1 MKKMSDP
8 TCDAATADVAAVL
21 SGLAIL
27 AFLESYS
34 AAAKEQQQQ
43 QQQQQQQP
51 ATSSLVKREHPRT
64 NSHSVRKLKLV
75 RPTVLS
81 KTFIHPPEIPRHVF
95 ALPSSSLPSQPG
107 LFDGSEIAARLL
119 ALQARQ
125 SRPNCVGRK

>member
-1 MKKMSDP
+1 
-8 TCDAATADVAAVL
+8 
-21 SGLAIL
+21 
-27 AFLESYS
+27 
-34 AAAKEQQQQ
+34 
-43 QQQQQQQP
+43 
-51 ATSSLVKREHPRT
+51 LVKREHPRT